1 MLEGDSDEL
10 ECSATPSGPCLRVL
24 SESSEADG
32 EPVLVDQHGGGL
44 LLIRSWAETDS
55 DTDPDTVPFLPHE
68 WAEPPTDRLIYT
80 DVEWWCLRWR
90 SPDGI
95 GGVTPWTGDCPSP
108 ADPCERIPPPG
119 TRWDSAWSALTA
131 TWTASTTCPQH
142 TPTLP
147 DSAQAGSAD
156 PLTGILNEPHP
167 TGDQTP
173 LGDRITDVE
182 LLVCIASD
190 YLDRLQGAPHCAVD
204 RMRFNIADPHGWM
217 PPQPGVR
224 LADPRVAADGLT
236 VEEGTTQ
243 PLSVRLGLQP
253 TADVTVTVNAP
264 TGVTATPA
272 TLTFTPDNWDQPQ
285 DIDVETP
292 DDDTEEGEQRLTV
305 TLTATSTDSDYDGM
319 RREVPVT
326 IPASDQPALVV
337 NPTAVAMDETDTA
350 NLDVNLATAPL
361 FDVTVTVTS
370 DDPGAVTVSPSSLTF
385 TPGNWDTP
393 QRITVT
399 AEDDVD
405 TSDESVT
412 VELDPMSV
420 DGDYNAPE
428 LDVSVP
434 VTVTDDDTP

>member
-1 MLEGDSDEL
+1 M
-10 ECSATPSGPCLRVL
+10 
-24 SESSEADG
+24 
-32 EPVLVDQHGGGL
+32 
-44 LLIRSWAETDS
+44 
-55 DTDPDTVPFLPHE
+55 
-68 WAEPPTDRLIYT
+68 
-80 DVEWWCLRWR
+80 
-90 SPDGI
+90 
-95 GGVTPWTGDCPSP
+95 
-108 ADPCERIPPPG
+108 
-119 TRWDSAWSALTA
+119 
-131 TWTASTTCPQH
+131 
-142 TPTLP
+142 
-147 DSAQAGSAD
+147 
-156 PLTGILNEPHP
+156 
-167 TGDQTP
+167 
-173 LGDRITDVE
+173 E